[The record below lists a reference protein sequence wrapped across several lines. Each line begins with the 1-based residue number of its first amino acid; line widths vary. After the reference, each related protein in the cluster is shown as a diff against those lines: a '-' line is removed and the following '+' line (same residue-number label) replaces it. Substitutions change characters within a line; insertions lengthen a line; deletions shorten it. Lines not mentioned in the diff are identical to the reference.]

1 MIEAHCPLVVLLR
14 MGVVG
19 KTTLSIKLAQQVKT
33 EFDYLIWCSLDNT
46 PLLEDLLQN
55 MIKIFSNNQ
64 Q

>member
-1 MIEAHCPLVVLLR
+1 

-19 KTTLSIKLAQQVKT
+19 KKTLSIKLAQQVKT
-33 EFDYLIWCSLDNT
+33 EFDYLIWCSLDNA